1 MNNLNSIIS
10 EIGLI
15 ETALNISKYIDD
27 SQIVSESIKFMPF
40 PDANFRERTIQIAEQ
55 IKSLNKEKILILT
68 PEIALIELLK
78 DSANISEILICISS
92 EMNDEAKE
100 RISNNIPIGKAKVT
114 LIDENTFPKDFS
126 PANAAIVA
134 VGYADRDK
142 AIILREN
149 YKMLNVYNK
158 FYGMKLLISSQND
171 VSNERPM
178 GWIAINASEFFT
190 HTCTEG
196 GIDNVY

>member
-10 EIGLI
+10 EIGVI
-15 ETALNISKYIDD
+15 ETALNIGKYIDD
-27 SQIVSESIKFMPF
+27 PQIVSESIRFMPF
-40 PDANFRERTIQIAEQ
+40 PDANFDERIYRSAEC
-55 IKSLNKEKILILT
+55 IKGLKKEKILLLT

-78 DSANISEILICISS
+78 DSDSISEILICISS
-92 EMNDEAKE
+92 ETNDETKE
-100 RISNNIPIGKAKVT
+100 RISNNIPIGRTKVT

-126 PANAAIVA
+126 PINAAIVA
-134 VGYADRDK
+134 IGYADRDK

-158 FYGMKLLISSQND
+158 FYGMKLLISLQND

-178 GWIAINASEFFT
+178 GWIAINTSEFFT
-190 HTCTEG
+190 HTCNEG
-196 GIDNVY
+196 GIDDVY